1 MQDGESSEDASIHRE
16 SRRQLPFAV
25 RDARFGCAPF
35 RVGALVPSDC
45 RARYTARRALAA
57 ADRHR
62 STAPPTD
69 HVMSEHVAHEQHS
82 GGLGDVVRGL
92 GVGATQAMV
101 LLARMLPLGLIA
113 YAALGPAAVEPGV
126 RAVFAAAAFGNLTVL
141 VLGGAVLPNEI
152 PRASTVLVFA
162 AFVARL
168 AGDPQLHAL
177 PSGGVPELLFLASL
191 CIVLSGLIQAAFG
204 LLRLGSI
211 ARFVPYPVVAGLM
224 TGLAISLVVYE
235 LPHVLGTHAQAAGE
249 AAAAVGHAVEHGAE
263 QAAAH
268 GAVQPWVLAIA
279 LLTMVVV
286 VVVSLKWPTAPS
298 KLAGVV
304 VGTGIATLLH
314 FFAPSVA
321 LGDRL
326 PAVSGA
332 LPVPDALLP
341 LLSARGIELVYL
353 HAYDILVAAFVI
365 AVVGS
370 LDSLLAAVGE
380 ADGPLDT
387 GHQPNRLLLTVGLGN
402 VVAGLFGGVPVAYS
416 SEEALQAERVGA
428 HKVFVSIVTTGTLVL
443 LVLYGGAILRQ
454 IPVAVLAGV
463 TILIAI
469 SLVDRWAGATLQRVR
484 RHQYDRELTLNLLLV
499 LIVAGVTVVFGLVS
513 AVVTG
518 LILSMALFIA
528 VMNRSLVR
536 GVSTG
541 ETRASRRVYPPELA
555 SVLRAQGQSIRL
567 LDIDGAIFFGTAD
580 RLGVEVH
587 RVAAGARFVILDLQR
602 VTLIDASGALVLERM
617 SRRLREDGVR
627 LLLAPLSETS
637 PLGRALLGAG
647 VFTEKH
653 HPDWFVD
660 SDRALEWAE
669 GQLLQEAR
677 AATAS
682 REMRIGEFALMAG
695 LSAAELDF
703 MKPYLDR
710 QLLPA
715 GSTLFHAGERGDRLF
730 LLSRGAVSVVADDP
744 GAIGKSRRIV
754 TLAPGVIFGES
765 AMLEHG
771 THSVTAVAEEE
782 IVLYSLSRQ
791 HLAAIRAAN
800 RDLHERLLL
809 NLLDHL
815 AGLLRV
821 TAGTR
826 SDAGDPLESTGPA
839 RVAA

>member
-1 MQDGESSEDASIHRE
+1 
-16 SRRQLPFAV
+16 
-25 RDARFGCAPF
+25 
-35 RVGALVPSDC
+35 
-45 RARYTARRALAA
+45 
-57 ADRHR
+57 
-62 STAPPTD
+62 
-69 HVMSEHVAHEQHS
+69 
-82 GGLGDVVRGL
+82 
-92 GVGATQAMV
+92 
-101 LLARMLPLGLIA
+101 MLPLGLIA
-113 YAALGPAAVEPGV
+113 YAALGPAAVDPGV
-126 RAVFAAAAFGNLTVL
+126 RSVFAAAAFGNLTVI

-168 AGDPQLHAL
+168 AGDPELRAL
-177 PSGGVPELLFLASL
+177 PSGGMPELLFLASL

-235 LPHVLGTHAQAAGE
+235 LPHILGTHVAAGQDTV
-249 AAAAVGHAVEHGAE
+249 AAVGQAVEHGAE
-263 QAAAH
+263 QAAH
-268 GAVQPWVLAIA
+268 GAVQPWVLGIA
-279 LLTMVVV
+279 LLTMAVV
-286 VVVSLKWPTAPS
+286 VVVSLKWPNAPS

-304 VGTGIATLLH
+304 IGSGIAALLH
-314 FFAPSVA
+314 YFAPSVV

-326 PAVSGA
+326 PAVSGG

-341 LLSARGIELVYL
+341 LLSAQGLELVYR

-387 GHQPNRLLLTVGLGN
+387 GHRPNRLLVTVGLGN
-402 VVAGLFGGVPVAYS
+402 VVAGFFGGVPVAYS
-416 SEEALQAERVGA
+416 SEEALQAERISA
-428 HKVFVSIVTTGTLVL
+428 HKVFVSLVTTGTLVL
-443 LVLYGGAILRQ
+443 LLLHGSAILRQ
-454 IPVAVLAGV
+454 IPLAVLAGV
-463 TILIAI
+463 TILIAV

-499 LIVAGVTVVFGLVS
+499 LIVAAVTVVFGLVS

-518 LILSMALFIA
+518 LILSMALFVA

-536 GVSTG
+536 NVSTG
-541 ETRASRRVYPPELA
+541 ETRASRRVYPPDLA
-555 SVLRAQGQSIRL
+555 SLLREQGKSIRL

-580 RLGVEVH
+580 RLGAEVQ
-587 RVAAGARFVILDLQR
+587 RVAAGARFVILDLRR

-617 SRRLREDGVR
+617 SRRLRDEGVR

-669 GQLLQEAR
+669 RQLLQDAR
-677 AATAS
+677 VAATS
-682 REMRIGEFALMAG
+682 RELRIGEFALMAG
-695 LSAAELDF
+695 LSPAELDF

-715 GSTLFHAGERGDRLF
+715 GSTLFHAGDRGDRLF
-730 LLSRGAVSVVADDP
+730 LLSRGAVSVVAEDP

-765 AMLEHG
+765 TILEHG
-771 THSVTAVAEEE
+771 THAVTAVAEEE
-782 IVLYSLSRQ
+782 IVLYSLSRK
-791 HLAAIRAAN
+791 HLDAIRSAD
-800 RDLHERLLL
+800 RDLYERLLL

-821 TAGTR
+821 TAGTLR
-826 SDAGDPLESTGPA
+826 EANEPLD
-839 RVAA
+839 